1 MTFASIEFLFYFFPL
16 FLALYFSAKTI
27 TTRNYIFLAFSVV
40 FYAAGYTPHI
50 IVLFFSVAVNFFLA
64 QMIDRREGAERKKML
79 VVAVTFNIGLLGI
92 FKYTGFLVQNL
103 NVLLE
108 PTGFSFQVPAIGL
121 PLGISFYSFH
131 AISYIADIYKRKVR
145 ANKDPAQFALYMC
158 MFPQLV
164 AGPIVRYNTV
174 ARQLS
179 KRRTT
184 WGRFSAGARLFAIGL
199 AWKVLI
205 ADELARL
212 VDGIFDTTTNPTFV
226 EAWLGVFAYTIQLY
240 YDFAGYSTMAV
251 GLGVMVG
258 FVLPRNFR
266 VPLTSKSITEFWR
279 RWHMSLSTFLRD
291 YLYIPLGGSRK
302 GETRTYINLWI
313 VFLLCGLWHGASW
326 NFVLWGGYHGMFL
339 AMERAGLGRVLERL
353 PGGLAQIYAMGVLM
367 VGWCLFRTNSLP
379 EAVEMFQ
386 GLIGLNGFYRPSM
399 ALSFGL
405 TPLAIVA
412 MIVGSAIGF
421 WQWKRWPILSGEGRF
436 AMVADYV
443 FIGVL
448 MVMSV
453 IWIGGATSTPFLYY
467 RF

>member
-16 FLALYFSAKTI
+16 FLVSYFSAKTI
-27 TTRNYIFLAFSVV
+27 TTRNYIFLAFSLV

-50 IVLFFSVAVNFFLA
+50 AVLAVSVGVNFFLA
-64 QMIDRREGAERKKML
+64 QAIDRREDAARRTML
-79 VVAVTFNIGLLGI
+79 IAGVTFNLALLGV

-103 NVLLE
+103 NLVLE
-108 PTGFSFQVPAIGL
+108 PAGLSLPVPAIGL

-131 AISYIADIYKRKVR
+131 AISYLADIFKKKVR
-145 ANKDPAQFALYMC
+145 ANGDPAQFALYMC

-174 ARQLS
+174 ARQLA

-184 WGRFSAGARLFAIGL
+184 WGRFSAGTRLFAIGL

-212 VDGIFDTTTNPTFV
+212 VDGIFDTTTSPTFV
-226 EAWLGVFAYTIQLY
+226 EAWLGVFSYTLQLY

-279 RWHMSLSTFLRD
+279 RWHMSLSAFLRD

-339 AMERAGLGRVLERL
+339 ALERAWLGRVLERL
-353 PGGLAQIYAMGVLM
+353 PGGVAQLYAMLVLM
-367 VGWCLFRTNSLP
+367 VGWCLFRTNSMP
-379 EAVEMFQ
+379 EALEMAQ

-399 ALSFGL
+399 ALGFGL
-405 TPLAIVA
+405 TPLAIGA
-412 MIVGSAIGF
+412 MVVGSAIGF
-421 WQWKRWPILSGEGRF
+421 WQWPRWKILSGEGRL
-436 AMVADYV
+436 AMVTDYA
-443 FIGVL
+443 FIGL
-448 MVMSV
+448 MLVFCS
-453 IWIGGATSTPFLYY
+453 IWLGGASATPFLYY